1 MGAGMTLGFG
11 SGLGPGERLKP
22 SFETLLE
29 WRAGSGGP
37 ESRFLPRGGTW
48 ERRRGGGGAA
58 LGYLRSQTPRGQVG
72 LGRRSPKPCLRGK
85 GGLGPPWASSPQ
97 GLASGGSLEGAEALG
112 GRGSQCAH
120 PSTPLLLSHLHRPRL
135 LCMCTCLGDPSSRQ
149 PPQYLETREAGPGGQ
164 VGVSGGW
171 LSLLPP

>member
-48 ERRRGGGGAA
+48 ERRRGSLGLPQKPNPKRAGRSRKEESEA
-58 LGYLRSQTPRGQVG
+58 LPAGE
-72 LGRRSPKPCLRGK
+72 
-85 GGLGPPWASSPQ
+85 GGLGPPWPSSPQ
-97 GLASGGSLEGAEALG
+97 GLASGGSLEGTEALG